1 DEIVRVLDKVQD
13 GGMLHLPHPPHLP
26 HLPYLPYLG
35 AIYCRMNATR
45 YEVRGLGCHK
55 KTPNS
60 VELGVL
66 QKLKPTALE
75 AHSLALG
82 GRRSREF

>member
-1 DEIVRVLDKVQD
+1 VGQASCLSKLKGGQD
-13 GGMLHLPHPPHLP
+13 AHPTINYFYKNGMHP
-26 HLPYLPYLG
+26 
-35 AIYCRMNATR
+35 
-45 YEVRGLGCHK
+45 K

-60 VELGVL
+60 IELGVL
-66 QKLKPTALE
+66 QKLKTTALE